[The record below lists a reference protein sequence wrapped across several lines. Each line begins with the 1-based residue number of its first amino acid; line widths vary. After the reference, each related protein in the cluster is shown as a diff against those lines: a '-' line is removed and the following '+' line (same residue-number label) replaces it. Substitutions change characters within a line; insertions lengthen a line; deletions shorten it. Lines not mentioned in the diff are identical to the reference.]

1 MGDTAGT
8 VFGRGSGSPG
18 GPARDWSVW
27 KRVDGVGRPP
37 LDLLHAS
44 LVRRQYAPHMHEEFA
59 LGACTG
65 GREVI
70 EYRGERHYAG
80 PGTVVVVEPGEP
92 HTGAPAAPGGFT
104 YRVLYPP
111 TPLLTEPLGEL
122 LGEPGERQPHFPDL
136 VIPDPELAGE
146 LRAVHAVLG
155 GAGDALEGD
164 SRLTELIGVLVRR
177 HAAPLGAPARRR
189 RAASVARPVMSLLAD
204 QMAHPPTLT
213 QIAAELGLS
222 RFQLLRAFREEV
234 GMPPYAWLAQHRV
247 THAKALLDRGERP
260 AEVASLVGFADQ
272 AHLSRWFRRVVGV
285 TPGAYRN
292 SVQDSALAAGRC

>member
-8 VFGRGSGSPG
+8 VSGRHSGPSS
-18 GPARDWSVW
+18 GPARDWAVW

-44 LVRRQYAPHMHEEFA
+44 LVHRQYAPHMHEEYA
-59 LGACTG
+59 IGACTAG
-65 GREVI
+65 QEVI
-70 EYRGERHYAG
+70 WYRGERRYAG

-111 TPLLTEPLGEL
+111 ARLLTEPLGEL
-122 LGEPGERQPHFPDL
+122 LREPGERRPHFPDL
-136 VIPDPELAGE
+136 VIHDPELASE

-155 GAGDALEGD
+155 SAGDALEGD
-164 SRLTELIGVLVRR
+164 SRLAELIGELVRR
-177 HAAPLGAPARRR
+177 HAAPLGTASRSR

-204 QMAHPPTLT
+204 QMAQPPTLT

-247 THAKALLDRGERP
+247 THAKGLLDRGERP

-272 AHLSRWFRRVVGV
+272 AHLTRWFRRVVGV

-292 SVQDSALAAGRC
+292 SVQDSVPEPGRC